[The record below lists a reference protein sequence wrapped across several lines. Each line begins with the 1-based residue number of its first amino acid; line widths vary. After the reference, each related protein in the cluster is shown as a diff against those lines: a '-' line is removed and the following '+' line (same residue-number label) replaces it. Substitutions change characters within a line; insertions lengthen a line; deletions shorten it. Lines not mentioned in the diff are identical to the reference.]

1 MSEQADIFN
10 QVKSKLEL
18 ARKELHD
25 AEGFIEDAADVLLK
39 ARLERRINLSTTIYW
54 LKEMLD
60 LLNGVQQASEN
71 VVSVKDKLP
80 ASRRLEEGG
89 GNG

>member
-18 ARKELHD
+18 ARGELRD
-25 AEGFIEDAADVLLK
+25 AGGFIEDAADVLLK

-60 LLNGVQQASEN
+60 LLNSVQQASEN

-80 ASRRLEEGG
+80 ASRRLEKE
-89 GNG
+89 

>member
-18 ARKELHD
+18 ARGELRD

-60 LLNGVQQASEN
+60 LLNSVQQASEN

-80 ASRRLEEGG
+80 ASRRLEKE
-89 GNG
+89 